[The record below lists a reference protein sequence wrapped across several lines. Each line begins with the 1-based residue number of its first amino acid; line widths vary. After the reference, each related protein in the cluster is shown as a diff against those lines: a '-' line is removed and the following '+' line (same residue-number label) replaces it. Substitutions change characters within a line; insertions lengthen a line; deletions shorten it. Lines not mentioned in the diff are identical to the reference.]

1 MSRRTPGQRAPGQ
14 RAQLVGVSLNGDPT
28 LQAMS
33 VRGMGRVVLRDGR
46 AARKVRRGQS

>member
-1 MSRRTPGQRAPGQ
+1 MSRRTPGQ

-33 VRGMGRVVLRDGR
+33 VRGRGRVVLRDGR
-46 AARKVRRGQS
+46 AAREVRRGQS